1 MPTDFDSSTWD
12 KERIQTL
19 VDELEDF
26 EDDNEGFILDSEIG
40 AFIKTTK
47 ILHEFI
53 DELEWIKSAII
64 AEYY

>member
-53 DELEWIKSAII
+53 GELE
-64 AEYY
+64 

>member
-64 AEYY
+64 VEYY